1 MRTVVVGLMVVL
13 AAASVIPLLGVY
25 AFWVDLDGYGG
36 AHLTAPLV
44 LMLQG
49 GAAALFAWAVFRRRA
64 ILPFYTTWAITCLG
78 VVASLF
84 VRPAA
89 ALVREG
95 SLLLGG
101 TCVVL
106 VVGIGLW
113 VFHPKGPTA

>member
-1 MRTVVVGLMVVL
+1 MVVL
-13 AAASVIPLLGVY
+13 AAASVVPLLGVY

-36 AHLTAPLV
+36 AHSTAPWV

-49 GAAALFAWAVFRRRA
+49 GAAALFALAVFRRRR
-64 ILPFYTTWAITCLG
+64 ILLFYTTWAITCLG

-84 VRPAA
+84 VRPGA

-106 VVGIGLW
+106 GVGMGIW
-113 VFHPKGPTA
+113 VFHPRRE